1 MSDSSRPTSKMNRQ
15 FCLIRRRVRPKTFEL
30 MFRTRYNADYLKLMR
45 VACSAVFVILACGV
59 HGLAQ
64 PAEAPAPQQNNHV
77 GTISEL
83 RDKQRAW
90 LVVFKSRV
98 VDAGNA
104 EKAIIEDVLKA
115 EAQPRGR
122 YRYVYNELAHKLNK
136 YIRKYGSLT
145 SARNLAEA
153 EYVIFF
159 NVVEF
164 RRILNAV
171 YPWGELFVIV
181 KGSPQESKPPRIVW
195 RARKMMV
202 ASDAIG
208 DLVDALKALR
218 GEN

>member
-1 MSDSSRPTSKMNRQ
+1 
-15 FCLIRRRVRPKTFEL
+15 
-30 MFRTRYNADYLKLMR
+30 MFRTRSKADYLMLAR
-45 VACSAVFVILACGV
+45 VARSVFLVVIACAVNA
-59 HGLAQ
+59 LAQ
-64 PAEAPAPQQNNHV
+64 PSEASVETRNNHV
-77 GTISEL
+77 GTIAEL

-98 VDAGNA
+98 VDAGNTD
-104 EKAIIEDVLKA
+104 KSIIEDVLKA
-115 EAQPRGR
+115 EAQPGGR

-145 SARNLAEA
+145 SARNLADA

-164 RRILNAV
+164 RRILNGI

-202 ASDAIG
+202 ATDAIN
-208 DLVDALKALR
+208 DLVKALKALR
-218 GEN
+218 GET